1 VDTQTERRKN
11 EYRRGDVKTEMLL
24 YSKCKPKTTGDVI
37 GHLPF
42 DRKLFL
48 IASIAESMSAS
59 LINVHP
65 ESGSGQVG
73 FTFTRFVTRG
83 AQMFLDA

>member
-1 VDTQTERRKN
+1 MNTDEETLKL
-11 EYRRGDVKTEMLL
+11 KWLL
-24 YSKCKPKTTGDVI
+24 YSKSKSKTSGGVI
-37 GHLPF
+37 RHLPF
-42 DRKLFL
+42 DGELFL

-65 ESGSGQVG
+65 ESGPGQVG